1 MKNYILDYVN
11 ENEYK
16 KKEKAI
22 KKYNMLA
29 YKKLIFEYYNDLRDG
44 NFQGVCVETDKQNGI
59 SKYELKLPTDKMF
72 ANVHGPLMLHY
83 IVYEK
88 QKIVMLNTLTPEDVL
103 TEGHMEELT
112 TYKGVMVTNSHKE
125 KDMFK
130 INLFNAMKKDGFTMV
145 GGLAMIAGIAIML
158 VTMIFVMF

>member
-1 MKNYILDYVN
+1 MKNYILDYIN

-88 QKIVMLNTLTPEDVL
+88 QKMVMLNTLTPEDVL
-103 TEGHMEELT
+103 TEGHMEELS

-130 INLFNAMKKDGFTMV
+130 INLFNAMRKDGFTMV
-145 GGLAMIAGIAIML
+145 GGLAMIAGIAIMII
-158 VTMIFVMF
+158 TMIAIIF

>member
-1 MKNYILDYVN
+1 MKNYILDYIN

-29 YKKLIFEYYNDLRDG
+29 YKKLIFEYYNDLREG
-44 NFQGVCVETDKQNGI
+44 NFQGICVETDKQNGI

-83 IVYEK
+83 SVYEK
-88 QKIVMLNTLTPEDVL
+88 QRMVMLNTLTPEDVL

-130 INLFNAMKKDGFTMV
+130 INLFNAMRKDGFTMV
-145 GGLAMIAGIAIML
+145 GGLAMITGIAIML
-158 VTMIFVMF
+158 ITVLMIMF

>member
-16 KKEKAI
+16 KKEKAV

-29 YKKLIFEYYNDLRDG
+29 YKKLIFEYYNDLREG
-44 NFQGVCVETDKQNGI
+44 RFQGVLVESDKQNGI

-72 ANVHGPLMLHY
+72 AKVHGALTLHY
-83 IVYEK
+83 SVYEK
-88 QKIVMLNTLTPEDVL
+88 QHMVMLNTLTPEDVL
-103 TEGHMEELT
+103 TEGHMEELS

-130 INLFNAMKKDGFTMV
+130 INLFNAMKRDDGFTKLA
-145 GGLAMIAGIAIML
+145 GLSLLIIIIIVIILIIAL
-158 VTMIFVMF
+158 